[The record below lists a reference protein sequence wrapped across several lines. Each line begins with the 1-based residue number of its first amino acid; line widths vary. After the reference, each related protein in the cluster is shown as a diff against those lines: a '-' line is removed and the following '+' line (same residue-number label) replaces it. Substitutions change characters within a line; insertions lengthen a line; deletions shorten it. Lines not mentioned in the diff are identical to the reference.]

1 MNTVSFEE
9 KYIFHDIPKFSV
21 SEFNCRST
29 KYCFMPIV
37 YNEGERFRTQLH
49 RMSERAGLAD
59 IIVAARESNDGSLES
74 EYLKQQG
81 VRTLLLTKAQGS
93 ATAIRMGFWY
103 ALQQGY
109 EGIVLIDGHNK
120 DGVEAL
126 PNYLQK
132 LDEGWDFIQG
142 SRFISGGFEKNT
154 PGMRKLGIRLIMA
167 PLLWI
172 GGGFWYT
179 DGTNGFRG
187 YSRRLLEDSRVEP
200 FRECFSHFNIQ
211 YYLSYIAPKLKYRV
225 VEIPVSRVYPDDGHV
240 PTKVIGFRQNFM
252 AFWEMVRTV
261 FGKYDAPRRS

>member
-1 MNTVSFEE
+1 MNTTASSNIFKFNSLPNFQVFE
-9 KYIFHDIPKFSV
+9 FRPK
-21 SEFNCRST
+21 ST
-29 KYCFMPIV
+29 KYCFIPIV
-37 YNEGERFRTQLH
+37 YNEGDRFRAQIR
-49 RMSERAGLAD
+49 RMSERADLAD
-59 IIVAARESNDGSLES
+59 IIVAARESNDGCVEPVFLRE
-74 EYLKQQG
+74 QG
-81 VRTLLLTKAQGS
+81 VQTLLLTEEKGS

-103 ALQQGY
+103 ALSQGY

-120 DGVEAL
+120 DGVEAI
-126 PNYLQK
+126 PDYLKK

-142 SRFISGGFEKNT
+142 SRFIPGGFEKHT
-154 PGMRKLGIRLIMA
+154 PFLRKIGIRLIMA

-200 FRECFSHFNIQ
+200 FRECFSHFNLQ

-225 VEIPVSRVYPDDGHV
+225 VEIPVSRVYPDDGQV
-240 PTKVIGFRQNFM
+240 PTKVVGFRQNFM

-261 FGKYDAPRRS
+261 FGKYDAPLRP

>member
-1 MNTVSFEE
+1 MNLSKFKFQEIPLFETL
-9 KYIFHDIPKFSV
+9 
-21 SEFNCRST
+21 EFKQRST
-29 KYCFMPIV
+29 KYCFIPIV
-37 YNEGERFRTQLH
+37 YNEGERFRTQLR
-49 RMSERAGLAD
+49 RMSEKASLAD
-59 IIVAARESNDGSLES
+59 IIVAARESDDGCVDPDFLR
-74 EYLKQQG
+74 QHG
-81 VRTLLLTKAQGS
+81 VRTLLLTKAKGG

-103 ALQQGY
+103 ALEQGY
-109 EGIVLIDGHNK
+109 EGFVLSDGHNK

-126 PNYLQK
+126 PDYLQK

-142 SRFISGGFEKNT
+142 TRFALGGVEKNT
-154 PGMRKLGIRLIMA
+154 PLLRKWGIRWIMA

-179 DGTNGFRG
+179 DGTNGFRA
-187 YSRRLLEDSRVEP
+187 YSRRLLEHPRVEP

-225 VEIPVSRVYPDDGHV
+225 VEIPVSRVYPDSGQV

-261 FGKYDAPRRS
+261 FGKYDAPRRP